1 MNGICSSSIGSIDS
15 PLSSSITPSLFH
27 SKLKTFLFC
36 KSFPPQPSFSS
47 SGLTSRMIRR
57 TVYRYFWSYPFRI
70 VEYADVVVNWCY
82 LKTQCWFVQY
92 HIGNESVPIQLAQ
105 CRFPGLAISNA
116 NMLIHFFQIWK
127 QFYQTALGNCHC
139 LKLPKRWLQFKKK
152 KNYCFIFIIF
162 GTVSIPVTAE
172 KLEQWQQISK
182 HTQRIVQKV
191 HCTQVGKQACL
202 KYRPII
208 AYTAISAHIT

>member
-1 MNGICSSSIGSIDS
+1 MVSRRTHTGVLWTTQWSCHFSEGRQTSSSLLLVRFKKRKWKKNSHRPRQRCQLLDSVNGICSSSIGSIDS

-57 TVYRYFWSYPFRI
+57 TVYRYLWSYPFRI

-116 NMLIHFFQIWK
+116 NMLIHFSNMEAILSNSTWK
-127 QFYQTALGNCHC
+127 LSLF
-139 LKLPKRWLQFKKK
+139 
-152 KNYCFIFIIF
+152 
-162 GTVSIPVTAE
+162 E
-172 KLEQWQQISK
+172 
-182 HTQRIVQKV
+182 
-191 HCTQVGKQACL
+191 
-202 KYRPII
+202 I
-208 AYTAISAHIT
+208 AKTLIAV